1 MLNSV
6 LTTDAGLASVTAL
19 QFMECTLASIVL
31 GVFCAIIYMYRNR
44 YNKSFVVTLAL
55 MPLIVQLVIML
66 VNGNLGAGVAV
77 MGAFSL
83 VRFRSIPGTAKDIG
97 SIFCAMAVGL
107 ATGMGYLAAALVF
120 LVCFSIVNVILNMSK
135 FGERNQGE
143 KQLKITIPEN
153 LDYMGIFD
161 DLFEKYTKGYQL
173 TQVRT
178 TNMGSLFE
186 LTYTINLKSEQEEK
200 QFIDV
205 IRCRNGNLKI
215 VCGLNPENKELI

>member
-1 MLNSV
+1 MLDSV
-6 LTTDAGLASVTAL
+6 LSTDAGLSSVTAL

-31 GVFCAIIYMYRNR
+31 GIFCSIIYMYRNR

-120 LVCFSIVNVILNMSK
+120 LACFSIVNVILNVSK
-135 FGERNQGE
+135 FGEGNQGE

-161 DLFEKYTKGYQL
+161 DLFARYTKDYQL

-186 LTYTINLKSEQEEK
+186 LTYTINLKSGQEEK
-200 QFIDV
+200 QFIDD

-215 VCGLNPENKELI
+215 VCGLNPENKEMI